1 MERPFYNEDFDLEEL
16 IKQKSDQYKMYPSDK
31 VWKGIHGNLHSS
43 RKWYWFSLVFF
54 LAGLSYYTIDQL
66 SSTSKP
72 LAATAQDD
80 KNTDKA
86 NTAPVTKAVIV
97 PINKAKAKT
106 AVIERKV
113 VAGTAQ
119 GLVVDM
125 YNEQLADA
133 AEWISNNQQDI
144 ESIAQADETDIPV
157 SPVKEKPVSNKTETL
172 SGSLSVMARSAQHS
186 VLPITTPQSFLLENG
201 PIQIVAPAE
210 SVEAEKTFE
219 ELPILNNS
227 EQEEA
232 KRINWLQENAV
243 YEFSRP
249 KPKRLSWQATLTPT
263 MNYRRLVGN
272 KKALAAT
279 DSRSIPIAFNLQGA
293 VDNFVNHKP
302 AVGFELGSMFLYQ
315 VNKNLTFKTG
325 VAFNYSRYDIQA
337 YGSATNDVATIALNG
352 FYGTANEALTS
363 FTRIRN
369 FGGNSV
375 KDLRNE
381 YYQVSAPI
389 GVELLVLG
397 KRRLQFSVGG
407 TVQPTYLLNHNSY
420 LITTD
425 FKNYTREP
433 SLVRRFNMNTSA
445 EAFVSYKVGSYKLQ
459 LGPQFR
465 YQLFSSYDDKYPI
478 REFLMEYG
486 VKLGI
491 SRSIR

>member
-16 IKQKSDQYKMYPSDK
+16 IKQKSDQHKMYPSDR

-43 RKWYWFSLVFF
+43 RKWYWLSLVFF
-54 LAGLSYYTIDQL
+54 LAGLSYYTLDQL
-66 SSTSKP
+66 KSPVKPIASTSADENKENKP
-72 LAATAQDD
+72 A
-80 KNTDKA
+80 
-86 NTAPVTKAVIV
+86 APVTKAVIV
-97 PINKAKAKT
+97 PINTAKAKT
-106 AVIERKV
+106 AVVERKV

-119 GLVVDM
+119 GLVLDM
-125 YNEQLADA
+125 YNEQLQSDA
-133 AEWISNNQQDI
+133 ETFNGTTVAEETLVAAQD
-144 ESIAQADETDIPV
+144 ARDIPT
-157 SPVKEKPVSNKTETL
+157 SMIKEKPVLNNTYQKAGTL
-172 SGSLSVMARSAQHS
+172 SAMARSAELNTIAAPS
-186 VLPITTPQSFLLENG
+186 NIAPIETA
-201 PIQIVAPAE
+201 PIEIAASKALSTE
-210 SVEAEKTFE
+210 DKSFE

-243 YEFSRP
+243 YEFTKP
-249 KPKRLSWQATLTPT
+249 TPKRLSWQASLTPT

-272 KKALAAT
+272 KKAQAVS
-279 DSRSIPIAFNLQGA
+279 DSRSIPIALNLQGD
-293 VDNFVNHKP
+293 VDKFVNHHP
-302 AVGFELGSMFLYQ
+302 ALGFELGSMFLYQ

-337 YGSATNDVATIALNG
+337 YGSATNDIATIALNG
-352 FYGTANEALTS
+352 FYGSANESLTS
-363 FTRIRN
+363 VTRIRN

-389 GVELLVLG
+389 GVELLVIG
-397 KRRLQFSVGG
+397 KRRLQFAVGG
-407 TVQPTYLLNHNSY
+407 TIQPTYLLNHNSY

-425 FKNYTREP
+425 LKNYTREP

-445 EAFVSYKVGSYKLQ
+445 EAFLSYKVGGYKLQ

-465 YQLFSSYDDKYPI
+465 YQLFSTYDDKYPI

-491 SRSIR
+491 SRTIK

>member
-16 IKQKSDQYKMYPSDK
+16 IKQKSDQHKMYPSDK

-43 RKWYWFSLVFF
+43 RKWYWLSLVFF
-54 LAGLSYYTIDQL
+54 LAGLSYYTLDQL
-66 SSTSKP
+66 KSPAKPIASTSADENK
-72 LAATAQDD
+72 DI
-80 KNTDKA
+80 KSS
-86 NTAPVTKAVIV
+86 APVTKSVIV
-97 PINKAKAKT
+97 PLNTAKAKT
-106 AVIERKV
+106 AVVERKV
-113 VAGTAQ
+113 VAGTAK

-125 YNEQLADA
+125 YNEQL
-133 AEWISNNQQDI
+133 E
-144 ESIAQADETDIPV
+144 AQADVISATTTEEEALLVAQDAREIKTSVI
-157 SPVKEKPVSNKTETL
+157 SEKPVSNNAYQKSGAL
-172 SGSLSVMARSAQHS
+172 SAMARSAELNTIATPS
-186 VLPITTPQSFLLENG
+186 VIAPIATTPIEITATKELS
-201 PIQIVAPAE
+201 AE
-210 SVEAEKTFE
+210 DKSFE

-243 YEFSRP
+243 YEFTKP

-272 KKALAAT
+272 KKAQAVS
-279 DSRSIPIAFNLQGA
+279 DSRSIPIALNLQGE
-293 VDNFVNHKP
+293 VDKFVNHHP
-302 AVGFELGSMFLYQ
+302 ALGFELGSMFLYQ

-337 YGSATNDVATIALNG
+337 YGSATNDIATIALNG
-352 FYGTANEALTS
+352 FYGSANESLTS
-363 FTRIRN
+363 VTRIRN

-389 GVELLVLG
+389 GVELLVIG

-425 FKNYTREP
+425 LKNYTREP
-433 SLVRRFNMNTSA
+433 SLIRRFNMNTSA
-445 EAFVSYKVGSYKLQ
+445 EAFLSYKVGGYKLQ

-491 SRSIR
+491 SRTIK

>member
-16 IKQKSDQYKMYPSDK
+16 IKQKSDQYKMYPSEK
-31 VWKGIHGNLHSS
+31 VWKGVHGNLHSS

-54 LAGLSYYTIDQL
+54 LAGLSYYTLDQL

-72 LAATAQDD
+72 MAVAVNDE
-80 KNTDKA
+80 KNTDPSVSE
-86 NTAPVTKAVIV
+86 PVTKAVIV

-113 VAGTAQ
+113 VAGTAR

-133 AEWISNNQQDI
+133 AEQFVASNP
-144 ESIAQADETDIPV
+144 ESGSIVHNDEQDIPV
-157 SPVKEKPVSNKTETL
+157 TTIKEKPVLNIKALPSGNL
-172 SGSLSVMARSAQHS
+172 SAMAQSAQHN
-186 VLPITTPQSFLLENG
+186 VLPVTTTIPLLETE
-201 PIQIVAPAE
+201 PIQVMAAAEPVA
-210 SVEAEKTFE
+210 AEKSFE
-219 ELPILNNS
+219 ELPILNSS

-279 DSRSIPIAFNLQGA
+279 DSRSIPIALNLQGE

-381 YYQVSAPI
+381 YYQVSAPV
-389 GVELLVLG
+389 GVELLVFG

-407 TVQPTYLLNHNSY
+407 TIQPTYLLNHNSY

-445 EAFVSYKVGSYKLQ
+445 EAFISYKVGGYKLQ